1 MNEQHNQLYLKFQDI
16 LSFRDLSNGTISS
29 YCSYLSQFIS
39 WFEEEFPDRTID
51 SVTWEELR
59 SYAACL
65 KDVRELNPRTVN
77 CHIAQL
83 RDFFLY
89 ILHREWDH
97 YQLPY
102 LRFDEKLPRVPTKEQ
117 INAIIDSINN
127 PKHKAEIALLYSS
140 GIRVSELCRLHCEDI
155 YHSKNNIY
163 ISPSKNRSDRYAVLS
178 EKAYGLLCSYIR
190 SSYPEASKKS
200 WLFPGQKDES
210 HICEQSV
217 ANVFQNALSTLQLSE
232 EGYTLHSLRH
242 GFGLHLYEAGTDL
255 MTIKEAMGHKSLSS
269 TMTYLR
275 LGIGNGRSVK
285 SPYDI

>member
-1 MNEQHNQLYLKFQDI
+1 MNKHHNDLYQKFLDI
-16 LSFRDLSNGTISS
+16 LSFRDLADGTIST
-29 YCSYLSQFIS
+29 YCSYLTQFLD
-39 WFEEEFPDRTID
+39 WFENSFPDRPID

-59 SYAACL
+59 SFVKYL
-65 KDVRELNPRTVN
+65 KEVRKLNPRTVN
-77 CHIAQL
+77 VYIAQL
-83 RDFFLY
+83 RDFFQY
-89 ILHREWDH
+89 TLHRDWDR

-102 LRFDEKLPRVPTKEQ
+102 LRFDEKLPNVPTKDQ
-117 INAIIDSINN
+117 INQIIDSISN

-155 YHSKNNIY
+155 YHSKNSIY
-163 ISPSKNRSDRYAVLS
+163 VSPSKNRSDRYAVLS
-178 EKAYGLLCSYIR
+178 EKAYRVLLVYIR
-190 SSYPEASKKS
+190 SSYPGAKKAD
-200 WLFPGQKDES
+200 WLFPGQKQGT

-217 ANVFQNALSTLQLSE
+217 ANVFQKQLKLLGLSE
-232 EGYTLHSLRH
+232 EGYSLHSLRH

-269 TMTYLR
+269 TETYLR

>member
-1 MNEQHNQLYLKFQDI
+1 MNKHHNDLYQKFLDI
-16 LSFRDLSNGTISS
+16 LSFRDLADGTIST
-29 YCSYLSQFIS
+29 YCSYLTQFLD
-39 WFEEEFPDRTID
+39 WFEESFPDRPVD

-59 SYAACL
+59 SFVKYL
-65 KDVRELNPRTVN
+65 KEVRKLNPRTVN
-77 CHIAQL
+77 VYIAQL
-83 RDFFLY
+83 RDFFQY
-89 ILHREWDH
+89 TLHRDWDH

-102 LRFDEKLPRVPTKEQ
+102 LRFDEKLPNVPTKDQ
-117 INAIIDSINN
+117 INQIIDSISN

-155 YHSKNNIY
+155 YHSKNSIY
-163 ISPSKNRSDRYAVLS
+163 VSPSKNRSDRYAVLS
-178 EKAYGLLCSYIR
+178 EKAYRVLLVYIR
-190 SSYPEASKKS
+190 SSYPGAKKAD
-200 WLFPGQKDES
+200 WLFPGQKQGT

-217 ANVFQNALSTLQLSE
+217 ANVFQKQLKLLGLSE
-232 EGYTLHSLRH
+232 EGYSLHSLRH

-269 TMTYLR
+269 TETYLR

>member
-1 MNEQHNQLYLKFQDI
+1 MNTQHNDLFQKFLDI
-16 LSFRDLSNGTISS
+16 LSFRDLADGTIST
-29 YCSYLSQFIS
+29 YCSYLTQFLE
-39 WFEEEFPDRTID
+39 WFEESFPGRPVD

-59 SYAACL
+59 SYIKYL
-65 KDVRELNPRTVN
+65 KEVRKLNSRTVN
-77 CHIAQL
+77 VYIAQL
-83 RDFFLY
+83 RDFLQY
-89 ILHREWDH
+89 TLHRDWDR

-102 LRFDEKLPRVPTKEQ
+102 LKFDEKLPNVPTKDQ
-117 INAIIDSINN
+117 INLIIDSISN

-155 YHSKNNIY
+155 YHSKNSIY
-163 ISPSKNRSDRYAVLS
+163 ISKSKNRSDRYAVLS
-178 EKAYGLLCSYIR
+178 EKAYGILLEYIR
-190 SSYPEASKKS
+190 SSYRGAKKAD
-200 WLFPGQKDES
+200 WLFPGQKQGT

-217 ANVFQNALSTLQLSE
+217 SNVFQKQLKLLDLSDK
-232 EGYTLHSLRH
+232 GYSLHSLRH

-269 TMTYLR
+269 TETYLR

>member
-1 MNEQHNQLYLKFQDI
+1 MNKHHNDLYQKFLDI
-16 LSFRDLSNGTISS
+16 LSFRDLADGTIST
-29 YCSYLSQFIS
+29 YCSYLTQFLD
-39 WFEEEFPDRTID
+39 WFEKSFPDRPVD

-59 SYAACL
+59 SFVKYL
-65 KDVRELNPRTVN
+65 KEVRKLNPRTVN
-77 CHIAQL
+77 VYIAQL
-83 RDFFLY
+83 RDFFQY
-89 ILHREWDH
+89 TLHRDWDR

-102 LRFDEKLPRVPTKEQ
+102 LRFDEKLPNVPTKDQ
-117 INAIIDSINN
+117 INQIIDSISN

-155 YHSKNNIY
+155 YHSKNSIY
-163 ISPSKNRSDRYAVLS
+163 VSPSKNRSDRYAVLS
-178 EKAYGLLCSYIR
+178 EKAYRVLLVYIR
-190 SSYPEASKKS
+190 SSYPGAKKAD
-200 WLFPGQKDES
+200 WLFPGQKQGT

-217 ANVFQNALSTLQLSE
+217 ANVFQKQLKLLGLSE
-232 EGYTLHSLRH
+232 EGYSLHSLRH

-269 TMTYLR
+269 TETYLR